1 MRFSPHACLGFLLL
15 GGGLALNADALSP
28 QDTAR
33 NARPAAGNEAAAASA
48 STVAAPP
55 SSADVESAPGAMAVQ
70 TRDLTMGQ
78 MGAYGGIKLRGL
90 DPTRTLNVSVRNDE
104 VVTGAKLKLVYTY
117 SPSLIY
123 ELSHLKVYL
132 NGEVVATVPM
142 DKDSAGHPVTRV
154 VDLDPRLFTDFNR
167 VSVQMIAHYTL
178 DHCEDPYHSALWS
191 DISPDTV
198 LTLSTSYI
206 ALPNSLALLPAP
218 FFDRRDNRRLTIP
231 FVLPAQADAATLRA
245 AGVVSSWFGALAG
258 WRGARFPVAFSPPP
272 DANAIAFAL
281 PNSHPEGLT
290 LGEIKGP
297 TVMVVPNPASPPDAG
312 RKLLVIAGRDI
323 KELQLAAEALVL
335 GQVGMSGDQA
345 LVTAVDLGPE
355 RKPYDA
361 PNWAPVDRPVYFK
374 ELVTDPQQLEASGF
388 NPSPIRVDM
397 RLPPDLFAW
406 ARHSVP
412 LDVRYRY
419 TAPSIYNDSVL
430 NIGVNDQLL
439 RSVRLRPVGP
449 SGVERQLNVPLL
461 SSSEA
466 RGSEEVRVP
475 SLRIGGNNQ
484 FQFQFHL
491 DSQKTGLCV
500 STATDSARSAIDPD
514 SSIDFS
520 QFVHYTT
527 LPNLAFFA
535 TSGFPFTRMADL
547 ADTAV
552 VMPDTP
558 DAKEEEAMLTML
570 GQMGRWSGLPALRVS
585 VVSTSAAESVRDRDL
600 LVIGTGSAA
609 DLLAK
614 WGKGLPMLIER
625 SQNEL
630 SLRERFGDKQVAGG
644 PVGRA
649 AMTVNGP
656 TAAFVGFQSPY
667 AKGKSVVALSASSS
681 AQLGDL
687 LDVLGDD
694 SRVGEVRG
702 DLAVVRQ
709 KTIASLSV
717 GDTYN
722 VGHLPWY
729 AWLWVRISLHPA
741 LMALAGILAGLFVAL
756 TVFWA
761 LGRIAAR
768 RLER

>member
-1 MRFSPHACLGFLLL
+1 MRFSPHACLGFALL
-15 GGGLALNADALSP
+15 GWCIGLGAQASPP
-28 QDTAR
+28 QDTTR
-33 NARPAAGNEAAAASA
+33 ESTPASHGTEQVVPAGSI
-48 STVAAPP
+48 APP
-55 SSADVESAPGAMAVQ
+55 ATADVIASQGTMAVQ
-70 TRDLTMGQ
+70 SRDLSMGQ

-90 DPTRTLNVSVRNDE
+90 DPTSTLNVSVRNDE
-104 VVTGAKLKLVYTY
+104 VVTGAKLKLTYTY

-123 ELSHLKVYL
+123 ELSHLKVYV
-132 NGEVVATVPM
+132 NGEVVATLPL

-154 VDLDPRLFTDFNR
+154 VDLDPHLFTDFNR

-178 DHCEDPYHSALWS
+178 DHCEDPYHSALWT

-198 LTLSTSYI
+198 LTLTTSRI
-206 ALPNSLALLPAP
+206 GLPNSLALLPAP
-218 FFDRRDNRRLTIP
+218 FFDRRDNRRLTLP

-258 WRGARFPVAFSPPP
+258 WRGARFPVASAPPQ

-281 PNSHPEGLT
+281 PNAHPEGLM

-297 TVMVVPNPASPPDAG
+297 TVMVVPNPASPPESG
-312 RKLLVIAGRDI
+312 RKLLVIAGRDT

-345 LVTAVDLGPE
+345 LVKSVDLGPE

-361 PNWAPVDRPVYFK
+361 PNWAPVDRPVGFK
-374 ELVTDPQQLEASGF
+374 ELVTDPQQLETSGF
-388 NPSPIRVDM
+388 NPQPIRVDV

-419 TAPSIYNDSVL
+419 TAPSSYNDSVI

-439 RSVRLRPVGP
+439 RSVRLRPADP

-461 SSSEA
+461 SGSEA
-466 RGSEEVRVP
+466 RGTEEVRVP
-475 SLRIGGNNQ
+475 ALVIGANNQ
-484 FQFQFHL
+484 FQFQFHM

-500 STATDSARSAIDPD
+500 STATNSARAAIDPD

-520 QFVHYTT
+520 QFVHYTAM
-527 LPNLAFFA
+527 PNLAFFA
-535 TSGFPFTRMADL
+535 ASGFPFTRMADL

-552 VMPDTP
+552 VMPDKP
-558 DAKEEEAMLTML
+558 DANEVEAMLTML

-585 VVSTSAAESVRDRDL
+585 VVPAGAADSVRDRDL
-600 LVIGTGSAA
+600 LVIGTGSAS

-630 SLRERFGDKQVAGG
+630 ALRERFGDRSQSAGG
-644 PVGRA
+644 PIGRA
-649 AMTVNGP
+649 AMSVNGP

-667 AKGKSVVALSASSS
+667 AKGKSVVALSASGST
-681 AQLGDL
+681 QLGDL
-687 LDVLGDD
+687 LDMLADD
-694 SRVGEVRG
+694 ARVGEIRG

-709 KTIASLSV
+709 KSIVSLSV
-717 GDTYN
+717 GDTYY

-729 AWLWVRISLHPA
+729 AWLWVRISQHPG